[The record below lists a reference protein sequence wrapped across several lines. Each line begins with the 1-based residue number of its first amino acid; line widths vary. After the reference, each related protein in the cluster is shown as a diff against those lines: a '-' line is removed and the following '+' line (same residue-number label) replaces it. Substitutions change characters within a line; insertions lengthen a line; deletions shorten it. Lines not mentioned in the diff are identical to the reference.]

1 MCLPLHVSL
10 HRSLSSQVRKCTEQ
24 FSKAP
29 LPQPTLEAAPC
40 AGAENAA
47 DDAVMEEDKEVWQTQ
62 LPEYWDRPY
71 HHQPHGA
78 STAPCAGP
86 LLV

>member
-1 MCLPLHVSL
+1 MHVSL
-10 HRSLSSQVRKCTEQ
+10 HRSLSSQVRKCIEQ

-71 HHQPHGA
+71 HRQPHGA
-78 STAPCAGP
+78 VRWPAAGAAS
-86 LLV
+86 